1 MKKNGFTLIEL
12 IGIIAIISL
21 IGLVT
26 IPQMMSSMTKGNEEK
41 ISQFKKD
48 MESAAQSYVENNWN
62 ESDFKNKIIIDISNE
77 QKYCIP
83 LSDLIDNDYVDKF
96 EIDPTT
102 NTPLNDASGKYVMIE
117 NISKVESKYNFSYT
131 YVNVNDANDSSK
143 C

>member
-26 IPQMMSSMTKGNEEK
+26 IPQMMSSMTKGNEDK
-41 ISQFKKD
+41 ISQFKRD

-62 ESDFKNKIIIDISNE
+62 ESDFKNKIIIGISNE
-77 QKYCIP
+77 QKYCIQ

-102 NTPLNDASGKYVMIE
+102 NTPLNDAFGKYVMIE

-131 YVNVNDANDSSK
+131 YVNVNDASDSNK

>member
-26 IPQMMSSMTKGNEEK
+26 IPQMMSSMTKGNEDK
-41 ISQFKKD
+41 ISQFKRD

-62 ESDFKNKIIIDISNE
+62 ESDFKNKIIIGISNE

-102 NTPLNDASGKYVMIE
+102 NTFLNDAFGKYVMIE

-131 YVNVNDANDSSK
+131 YVNVNDASDLNK